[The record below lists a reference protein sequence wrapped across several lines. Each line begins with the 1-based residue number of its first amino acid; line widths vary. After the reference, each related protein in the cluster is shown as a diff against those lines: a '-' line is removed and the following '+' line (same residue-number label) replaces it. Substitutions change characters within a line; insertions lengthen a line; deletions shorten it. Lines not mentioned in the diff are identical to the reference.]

1 MQLSKNKK
9 YQYTFFL
16 LISIYTIFNGG
27 NSNLLIQVNFLLI
40 SFFYFFCLRDK
51 NYNLENKQ
59 WVLVTIDPERDTPED
74 IDKYAKG
81 FDDDFIGVSNERP
94 MLLSLATQLSVNNVM
109 PSMHNDMDHTHLDN
123 HVNSIILLNPK
134 GEYVGLFRPPFST
147 SRLSLTYQSVTQD

>member
-1 MQLSKNKK
+1 MGKWTVMYFGFSRCPDECPTTMYELSKLVK
-9 YQYTFFL
+9 
-16 LISIYTIFNGG
+16 
-27 NSNLLIQVNFLLI
+27 V
-40 SFFYFFCLRDK
+40 LRDK

-109 PSMHNDMDHTHLDN
+109 PSMNNDMDHTHLDN